1 MYVWEERKGGQR
13 SIWLVDT
20 RKDTIPSPYRNETND
35 GGGYS
40 HKGKLRLLSLT

>member
-20 RKDTIPSPYRNETND
+20 RKDTTPSPYRNETND

-40 HKGKLRLLSLT
+40 HEGKLSLT